1 MLNAATRDGFD
12 ELLRA
17 FRQGP
22 KDVGLN
28 MGSDHYS
35 QHVTVG
41 SPGFRSQE
49 ISMAIWMRNWKHIRD
64 ALPSSALLA
73 FVAVGICLIAAGT
86 SYAQSYPSKI
96 IKFVLPLSAGSPID
110 VIARIVAP
118 ALSSRLKQT
127 VIVENRPGGGATV
140 GTRAVATA
148 EPDGYTLLV
157 ASATHTLGPALIKN
171 LGYDPVKDFA
181 PVATIGS
188 GSWVL
193 VVTPS
198 VPAQSVQELIA
209 YAKAN
214 PGELN
219 WGFGRN
225 AGPHLLGELFLLAT
239 GIDINRVPYRSGADA
254 VPDMLGGRV
263 QMNFGTIE
271 NLAPLVQ
278 EGKLRALAVTGETR
292 GHTLPDVPTMKEVGF
307 PQLTRGFWAGLL
319 APAATPVDIVT
330 RLNAEINATLAT
342 SEMKASLSKVGVEP
356 RGGSPQ
362 DLASLIVD
370 EVEAWKTA
378 AKSAG
383 IVPE

>member
-1 MLNAATRDGFD
+1 
-12 ELLRA
+12 
-17 FRQGP
+17 
-22 KDVGLN
+22 
-28 MGSDHYS
+28 
-35 QHVTVG
+35 
-41 SPGFRSQE
+41 
-49 ISMAIWMRNWKHIRD
+49 MAIWMRNWKHVRD
-64 ALPSSALLA
+64 LTHSIAVLALAAL
-73 FVAVGICLIAAGT
+73 GTSLIASST
-86 SYAQSYPSKI
+86 SYAQNFPSKV

-118 ALSSRLKQT
+118 ALSSRLRQS
-127 VIVENRPGGGATV
+127 VIVENRPGGGTTV

-148 EPDGYTLLV
+148 EPDGYTLLF

-171 LGYDPVKDFA
+171 PGYDPIKDFA
-181 PVATIGS
+181 PIATIGS

-193 VVTPS
+193 VVTPP

-209 YAKAN
+209 HANAN
-214 PGELN
+214 PGALN

-225 AGPHLLGELFLLAT
+225 AGPHLLGELFVLAT
-239 GIDINRVPYRSGADA
+239 GIDVNRVPYRSGADA

-292 GHTLPDVPTMKEVGF
+292 SYTLPDVPTLKELGF
-307 PQLTRGFWAGLL
+307 PQLTRGFWAGVL
-319 APAATPVDIVT
+319 APAGTPADIVN
-330 RLNAEINATLAT
+330 RLNTEINAALAT
-342 SEMKASLSKVGVEP
+342 SEMKSSLIKVGVEP

-362 DLASLIVD
+362 DLAALIGD

>member
-1 MLNAATRDGFD
+1 
-12 ELLRA
+12 
-17 FRQGP
+17 
-22 KDVGLN
+22 
-28 MGSDHYS
+28 
-35 QHVTVG
+35 
-41 SPGFRSQE
+41 
-49 ISMAIWMRNWKHIRD
+49 MAIWMRNWKQIRD
-64 ALPSSALLA
+64 ALHSSALLA
-73 FVAVGICLIAAGT
+73 FVAVGTCLITAGA
-86 SYAQSYPSKI
+86 SYAQSYPSKM

-157 ASATHTLGPALIKN
+157 ASATHTLGPALIRN
-171 LGYDPVKDFA
+171 LDYDPVKDFA
-181 PVATIGS
+181 PVATVGS

-214 PGELN
+214 PGKLN

-239 GIDINRVPYRSGADA
+239 GIDVNRVPYRSGADA

-292 GHTLPDVPTMKEVGF
+292 GNTLPDVPTMKEVGF

-319 APAATPVDIVT
+319 APARTPVDIVT

-342 SEMKASLSKVGVEP
+342 SEMKATLSKVGVEP

>member
-1 MLNAATRDGFD
+1 
-12 ELLRA
+12 
-17 FRQGP
+17 
-22 KDVGLN
+22 
-28 MGSDHYS
+28 
-35 QHVTVG
+35 
-41 SPGFRSQE
+41 
-49 ISMAIWMRNWKHIRD
+49 MAIWMRNWKHVRD
-64 ALPSSALLA
+64 LTHSIAVLA
-73 FVAVGICLIAAGT
+73 FAALATSLIASST
-86 SYAQSYPSKI
+86 SNAQSFPSKV

-110 VIARIVAP
+110 VIARMVAP
-118 ALSSRLKQT
+118 ALSSRLKQS

-148 EPDGYTLLV
+148 EPDGYTLLF

-171 LGYDPVKDFA
+171 PGYDPIKDFA
-181 PVATIGS
+181 PIATVGS
-188 GSWVL
+188 GSWAL
-193 VVTPS
+193 VVTQA

-209 YAKAN
+209 HAKAN
-214 PGELN
+214 PGKLN

-225 AGPHLLGELFLLAT
+225 AGPHLLGELFVLAT
-239 GIDINRVPYRSGADA
+239 GIDVNRVPYRSGADA

-292 GHTLPDVPTMKEVGF
+292 SYTLPDVPTLKELGF

-319 APAATPVDIVT
+319 APAGTPPDIVT
-330 RLNAEINATLAT
+330 RLNTEINAVLAT
-342 SEMKASLSKVGVEP
+342 SEMKSSLIKVGVEP
-356 RGGSPQ
+356 KGGPPQ
-362 DLASLIVD
+362 DLAALIGD
-370 EVEAWKTA
+370 EVYAWKTA

>member
-1 MLNAATRDGFD
+1 
-12 ELLRA
+12 
-17 FRQGP
+17 
-22 KDVGLN
+22 
-28 MGSDHYS
+28 
-35 QHVTVG
+35 
-41 SPGFRSQE
+41 
-49 ISMAIWMRNWKHIRD
+49 NWKHVRD
-64 ALPSSALLA
+64 LTHSIAVLALAAL
-73 FVAVGICLIAAGT
+73 GTSLIASST
-86 SYAQSYPSKI
+86 SYAQNFPSKV

-118 ALSSRLKQT
+118 ALSSRLKQS
-127 VIVENRPGGGATV
+127 VIVENRPGGGTTV

-148 EPDGYTLLV
+148 EPDGYTLLF

-171 LGYDPVKDFA
+171 PGYDPVKDFA
-181 PVATIGS
+181 PIATIGS

-193 VVTPS
+193 VVTPP

-209 YAKAN
+209 HAKAN
-214 PGELN
+214 PGKLN

-225 AGPHLLGELFLLAT
+225 AGPHLLGELFVLAT
-239 GIDINRVPYRSGADA
+239 GIDVNRVPYRSGADA

-292 GHTLPDVPTMKEVGF
+292 SYTLPDVPTLKEAGF

-319 APAATPVDIVT
+319 APAGTPIDIVT
-330 RLNAEINATLAT
+330 RLNTEINAALAT
-342 SEMKASLSKVGVEP
+342 SEMKSSLIKVGVEP

-362 DLASLIVD
+362 DLAALIGD

-378 AKSAG
+378 
-383 IVPE
+383 

>member
-1 MLNAATRDGFD
+1 
-12 ELLRA
+12 
-17 FRQGP
+17 
-22 KDVGLN
+22 
-28 MGSDHYS
+28 
-35 QHVTVG
+35 
-41 SPGFRSQE
+41 
-49 ISMAIWMRNWKHIRD
+49 MAIWMRNWKHVRD
-64 ALPSSALLA
+64 RTHSIAVLACAALGMS
-73 FVAVGICLIAAGT
+73 LIASGA
-86 SYAQSYPSKI
+86 SYAQSFPSKV

-118 ALSSRLKQT
+118 ALSSRLKQS
-127 VIVENRPGGGATV
+127 VIVENRPGGGTTV

-148 EPDGYTLLV
+148 EPDGYTLLF

-171 LGYDPVKDFA
+171 PGYDPIKDFA
-181 PVATIGS
+181 PIATIGS

-193 VVTPS
+193 VVTPP

-209 YAKAN
+209 HAKAN
-214 PGELN
+214 PGKLN

-225 AGPHLLGELFLLAT
+225 AGPHLLGELFVLAT
-239 GIDINRVPYRSGADA
+239 GIDVNRVPYRSGADA

-292 GHTLPDVPTMKEVGF
+292 SYTLPDVPTIKEAGF

-319 APAATPVDIVT
+319 APAGTPADIVT
-330 RLNAEINATLAT
+330 RLNTEINAALAT
-342 SEMKASLSKVGVEP
+342 SEMKSSLIKVGVEP
-356 RGGSPQ
+356 KADRRKI
-362 DLASLIVD
+362 LAALIGD